1 MKINDMLNFLTEP
14 YRNIFNK
21 LYEITD
27 GNIILGGSASLRYQN
42 VITREVRDI
51 DVNILHT
58 DWELYQPKLNK
69 EFKFY
74 AIKKIANPTLGFD
87 FHNYIV
93 LSKSV
98 NCRFD
103 LFVNF
108 KNDFFTTIDNI
119 RVVRPEF
126 IYVDKQWILET
137 EPELTKHADDV
148 VNIKKWI
155 NEK

>member
-1 MKINDMLNFLTEP
+1 MLNFLTEP

-21 LYEITD
+21 LYELTD
-27 GNIILGGSASLRYQN
+27 GKIILGGSSSLKYQN
-42 VITREVRDI
+42 VISREVKDV

-58 DWELYQPKLNK
+58 DWEIYEPKLIK

-74 AIKKIANPTLGFD
+74 VIKKIINPTLGFN
-87 FHNYIV
+87 FYNYTV

-98 NCRFD
+98 NYRFD

-108 KNDFFTTIDNI
+108 KNDFFTTIDGI
-119 RVVRPEF
+119 RCVKPEF
-126 IYVDKQWILET
+126 MYIDKQWILET
-137 EPELTKHADDV
+137 EPELIKHKEDILA
-148 VNIKKWI
+148 IKRWL